1 MAKEKT
7 VMEKEIK
14 KCDAV
19 YCIGMKVTERKTT
32 GYGVKTQ
39 SLLAWNTMSREEFIG
54 TLGKAVAKSLFE
66 IAKDDKV
73 EPSPIVKRF
82 LGAFLKEASEHL

>member
-7 VMEKEIK
+7 VIEKEIK

-39 SLLAWNTMSREEFIG
+39 SLLA
-54 TLGKAVAKSLFE
+54 
-66 IAKDDKV
+66 
-73 EPSPIVKRF
+73 
-82 LGAFLKEASEHL
+82 

>member
-1 MAKEKT
+1 MAKEET
-7 VMEKEIK
+7 DIEKEIK

-39 SLLAWNTMSREEFIG
+39 SILGWNDMSREEFVE

-66 IAKDDKV
+66 IAEDDKV

-82 LGAFLKEASEHL
+82 LKAFSKETSEYL

>member
-7 VMEKEIK
+7 VIEKEIK

-39 SLLAWNTMSREEFIG
+39 SLLAWNNMSREEFIEM
-54 TLGKAVAKSLFE
+54 LGETVAKSLFE
-66 IAKDDKV
+66 IAESDKKS
-73 EPSPIVKRF
+73 PAPIVKRF
-82 LGAFLKEASEHL
+82 LKAF

>member
-1 MAKEKT
+1 MIKEGIII
-7 VMEKEIK
+7 MEDGTEERIK
-14 KCDAV
+14 KCDAM
-19 YCIGMKVTERKTT
+19 YCIGMELMGYATKVQEI
-32 GYGVKTQ
+32 
-39 SLLAWNTMSREEFIG
+39 LAINNMSREEFIG